1 MFNFIQEMYSIE
13 NIEEIIRY
21 DEYIKDFEEQPMDFC
36 KSSGARI
43 LQSVFS
49 EFTADMICS
58 VYLDSEQTKVEY
70 PIRFEFN
77 INVEDGQVL
86 VYYLGFS

>member
-1 MFNFIQEMYSIE
+1 MQEMYSIE
-13 NIEEIIRY
+13 NVEEIIGY
-21 DEYIKDFEEQPMDFC
+21 DEYIKDFEEQAADFC
-36 KSSGARI
+36 KSSGTRL

-58 VYLDSEQTKVEY
+58 VYLDYGQTKPEY

-77 INVEDGQVL
+77 INVEDGQVI
-86 VYYLGFS
+86 VSYLGFS